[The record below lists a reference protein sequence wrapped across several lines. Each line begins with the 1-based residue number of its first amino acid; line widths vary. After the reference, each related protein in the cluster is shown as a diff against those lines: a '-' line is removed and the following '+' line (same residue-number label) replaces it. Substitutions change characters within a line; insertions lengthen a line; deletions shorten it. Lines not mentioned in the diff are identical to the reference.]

1 MEITERFSIN
11 EANEI
16 NDYNERKELEL
27 NAFNKENLIYSTN
40 NFNEEGNLLVKSNT
54 ISEKIL
60 LHPEKG
66 YTKRVLFII
75 ILIVFIV
82 LFIVSLF
89 IDVKDIQGLIIAFR
103 IIIFI
108 CIVDFCSI
116 INCRNVL
123 ITIQPN
129 EAIVYEYYG
138 KYIGTVKEAGFFYF
152 SPYGKVHKISLK
164 TEVFNGNKIK
174 VCEREG
180 NPVELGIIV
189 NWKVEDTAKAIF
201 NVKDYKQFIEVQSE
215 AAIKYVGSKY
225 PYEPIVPGEAS
236 IRSGNESINTELK
249 NELQKRVSISG
260 IIIED
265 ARITE
270 ASYGVEVAKMM
281 LQKQASASTV
291 YARQAIASGATNAI
305 VNSLNL
311 FENNGIEFKKEEK
324 ANYVYE
330 MMNVL
335 CSGSEI
341 SQIQQ

>member
-11 EANEI
+11 EVNGQ
-16 NDYNERKELEL
+16 NDFDGKELEL
-27 NAFNKENLIYSTN
+27 NAFDNQNLFHSTN
-40 NFNEEGNLLVKSNT
+40 NFSEEENLMVNPNT

-66 YTKRVLFII
+66 YAKRIIFII
-75 ILIVFIV
+75 MLIILIV
-82 LFIVSLF
+82 LFIVF
-89 IDVKDIQGLIIAFR
+89 TNIETKHIQGLIIALR

-108 CIVDFCSI
+108 CIVDLCSI
-116 INCRNVL
+116 IKCRNVL
-123 ITIQPN
+123 ITIHPN

-138 KYIGTVKEAGFFYF
+138 KYIGTVKETGFFYF
-152 SPYGKVHKISLK
+152 SPYGKVHKISLR
-164 TEVFNGNKIK
+164 TEVFNGHKIK

-201 NVKDYKQFIEVQSE
+201 NVKNYKQFIEVQSE

-236 IRSGNESINTELK
+236 IRSGNEVINNELK
-249 NELQKRVSISG
+249 NELQKRISISG
-260 IIIED
+260 IAIED

-270 ASYGVEVAKMM
+270 ASYGREVAQMM

-291 YARQAIASGATNAI
+291 YSRQAVASGATNAI
-305 VNSLNL
+305 LNTL
-311 FENNGIEFKKEEK
+311 NIFEKNGIEFKNEEK

-330 MMNVL
+330 MMNIL

-341 SQIQQ
+341 SQIEQ